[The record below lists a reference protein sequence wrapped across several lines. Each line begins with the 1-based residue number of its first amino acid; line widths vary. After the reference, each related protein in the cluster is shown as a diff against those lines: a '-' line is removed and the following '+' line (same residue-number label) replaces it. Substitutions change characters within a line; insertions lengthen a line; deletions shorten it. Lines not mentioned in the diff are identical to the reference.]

1 MGWPVSHE
9 FEPPP
14 KPYLLIPSRPTG
26 FRNAENKLRMHPSD
40 SRMSDW
46 GPLTYTVDSAEL
58 TDFPMAIFKEVNSPV
73 TVEFTASSS
82 QTGAATLR
90 IGTTLS
96 FAGGRPQATVGPPTS
111 TNYQVIITNS

>member
-1 MGWPVSHE
+1 MN
-9 FEPPP
+9 FECPP
-14 KPYLLIPSRPTG
+14 KPYLLMPPRPTG
-26 FRNAENKLRMHPSD
+26 FRNAENQLRMHPSD

-46 GPLTYTVDSAEL
+46 GPLTYTVDSSEL

>member
-46 GPLTYTVDSAEL
+46 GPLTYTVNSSEP

-73 TVEFTASSS
+73 TIEFTASSS

-96 FAGGRPQATVGPPTS
+96 FAGGRPQAAVSSPTS
-111 TNYQVIITNS
+111 ANYQAIMANS

>member
-1 MGWPVSHE
+1 M
-9 FEPPP
+9 PP
-14 KPYLLIPSRPTG
+14 RPTG
-26 FRNAENKLRMHPSD
+26 FRNAENQLRMHPSD

-111 TNYQVIITNS
+111 TNYQVIITNG

>member
-1 MGWPVSHE
+1 M
-9 FEPPP
+9 
-14 KPYLLIPSRPTG
+14 PSRPTG
-26 FRNAENKLRMHPSD
+26 FRNAEKQLRMHPSD
-40 SRMSDW
+40 PRMSDW
-46 GPLTYTVDSAEL
+46 GPLTYTVDSSEL

-96 FAGGRPQATVGPPTS
+96 FAGGRPQATVGLPIS
-111 TNYQVIITNS
+111 KSHQVIITNN

>member
-1 MGWPVSHE
+1 
-9 FEPPP
+9 
-14 KPYLLIPSRPTG
+14 
-26 FRNAENKLRMHPSD
+26 
-40 SRMSDW
+40 MSDW